1 MIVFAHLL
9 NDSSGSP
16 RVLCSTIAALRHG
29 PSARLFVG
37 SDGDGPLS
45 QAGIPITRYWYRR
58 TGYRLLTLV
67 TYLASQ
73 LFLLL
78 KLLGD
83 RGIDGHA
90 VVYVNTL
97 LPFGAALYGR
107 MTGRRVVYHVHEIS
121 ISPPPLRWWLLGIA
135 RLTSSL
141 NIYVSDAHRASLPIP
156 GVPSRRVH
164 NALSAGFAERARRA
178 AYAPRRDGR
187 FVVLMVASLRD
198 YKGVPELLALCESLA
213 GRADIDFELVV
224 NDEQPA
230 IERYF
235 RGRAVPEKLR
245 VHPRVAD
252 VAPLYAKASV
262 LLNLSRVDQCVET
275 FGLTILEAMAF
286 GVPVIVPPVGGP
298 TELVD
303 DGVEGCRVDSRNI
316 AKLAQRVTALADDP
330 SLCQRLSAAA
340 RARAALFSEEA
351 FARGIREA
359 LAAVTSA

>member
-9 NDSSGSP
+9 NDNSGSP
-16 RVLCSTIAALRHG
+16 RVLLSAIQAAG
-29 PSARLFVG
+29 NVDSMRLFVG
-37 SDGDGPLS
+37 SGGNGVLS
-45 QAGIPITRYWYRR
+45 QAGIPVTRYWYRR

-73 LFLLL
+73 VLLLL
-78 KLLGD
+78 KLLGG
-83 RGIDGHA
+83 RGIDRHA

-97 LPFGAALYGR
+97 LPFGAAIYGR
-107 MTGRRVVYHVHEIS
+107 LTGRRVVYHVHEIS
-121 ISPPPLRWWLLGIA
+121 ISPAPLRWWLVGVA

-141 NIYVSDAHRASLPIP
+141 NIYVSDAHRAALPIP

-178 AYAPRRDGR
+178 EYTPRRGGR

-213 GRADIDFELVV
+213 GRIDIDFELVV
-224 NDEQPA
+224 NDEQPE

-235 RGRAVPEKLR
+235 RDRALPGNLR

-252 VAPLYAKASV
+252 VTPFYAKTSV

-298 TELVD
+298 TELAD
-303 DGVEGCRVDSRNI
+303 DDVEGYRVDSRDI
-316 AKLAQRVTALADDP
+316 DRLARRVVALADDP
-330 SLCQRLSAAA
+330 ALCERMSEAA
-340 RARAALFSEEA
+340 RVRAALFTEEA

-359 LAAVTSA
+359 LAEVKAA